1 MGCTP
6 SNSKA
11 TYAHDKVWRD
21 LDTCSTLVSGLKS
34 SVSTPER
41 PSPRPCFEDPSMKQN
56 FLNVPCRDYHGRS
69 LSQPSSPDTW
79 STFSTP
85 SANSPLCQP
94 QPGIKP
100 SSSDSHSSDS
110 ERPCRQRSLYPHLFS
125 RAYINF
131 KNPEDIVLFRDRFDG
146 YVFIDHKGQ
155 EYPAVVE
162 FAPFQKVSKKKLKKK
177 DTKSGSIEE
186 DPEYKKFLES
196 YCGDEEKATA
206 NPETLLGEIEAKTR
220 ELIAK
225 RTTPLLEYIKNKKLE
240 KQRIREEKRE
250 ERRRRELEKKRMRE
264 EEKRK
269 RREEERRKRKETE
282 KQKKLAEKEIKIKDI
297 LRKKLLKKPD
307 KNDEQDLDKLNEKRD
322 CGDIEK
328 GKWDKN
334 MKSKQLDTV
343 TRDQKEKASNAPAF
357 LQYADRGSIPTIKAN
372 ANPHLIKIRGT
383 SSAILFI
390 PPLILSNVTALIIG
404 LRRGTRLEICLD
416 YELRNSTIKRITG
429 VAKPKS
435 LNKSRFSPYRDIP
448 MEISCLSATFHAYSI
463 TWLHTF
469 KTDKFSAVPGSLKSQ
484 PIGGLTSTPLQKSQM
499 LGTSLSLFSFV
510 SRSSGTVFLS
520 RGGSPS
526 HNPRVVQTESDKEQR
541 EHGRRLREKDP
552 DRPRCREDERKRP
565 RHHYEFDK
573 FVRRKEETK
582 WGKGYCHD
590 RAKKDIHNSYSYCLD
605 GDKLGKEDRGDDLKD
620 CIHNKSVLVHQEKR
634 TSHSEGRDVIG
645 GALPAK
651 DRPAMQLYQPGA
663 RSRTRLG
670 SGGKSYDCSSKS
682 PDRIVDRK
690 FEAATG
696 TGSEKSGDE

>member
-6 SNSKA
+6 SKSKA
-11 TYAHDKVWRD
+11 TYTHDKVWRD

-56 FLNVPCRDYHGRS
+56 FLN
-69 LSQPSSPDTW
+69 
-79 STFSTP
+79 
-85 SANSPLCQP
+85 
-94 QPGIKP
+94 
-100 SSSDSHSSDS
+100 
-110 ERPCRQRSLYPHLFS
+110 
-125 RAYINF
+125 
-131 KNPEDIVLFRDRFDG
+131 
-146 YVFIDHKGQ
+146 GQ

-240 KQRIREEKRE
+240 KQ
-250 ERRRRELEKKRMRE
+250 
-264 EEKRK
+264 
-269 RREEERRKRKETE
+269 
-282 KQKKLAEKEIKIKDI
+282 
-297 LRKKLLKKPD
+297 LLKKPYKD
-307 KNDEQDLDKLNEKRD
+307 DEQDLGKLKEKGD

-343 TRDQKEKASNAPAF
+343 TKDQKEK
-357 LQYADRGSIPTIKAN
+357 
-372 ANPHLIKIRGT
+372 
-383 SSAILFI
+383 
-390 PPLILSNVTALIIG
+390 
-404 LRRGTRLEICLD
+404 
-416 YELRNSTIKRITG
+416 
-429 VAKPKS
+429 
-435 LNKSRFSPYRDIP
+435 
-448 MEISCLSATFHAYSI
+448 
-463 TWLHTF
+463 
-469 KTDKFSAVPGSLKSQ
+469 
-484 PIGGLTSTPLQKSQM
+484 
-499 LGTSLSLFSFV
+499 
-510 SRSSGTVFLS
+510 
-520 RGGSPS
+520 
-526 HNPRVVQTESDKEQR
+526 VQTEIDKEQR
-541 EHGRRLREKDP
+541 EHGRRLREKDH
-552 DRPRCREDERKRP
+552 DRPRCREDERKRQ

-573 FVRRKEETK
+573 FMRRKEETK

-620 CIHNKSVLVHQEKR
+620 RIRN
-634 TSHSEGRDVIG
+634 
-645 GALPAK
+645 K

-670 SGGKSYDCSSKS
+670 SGGKSYDSSSKS
-682 PDRIVDRK
+682 PDRIVDRR

-696 TGSEKSGDE
+696 TGSEKSGEE

>member
-1 MGCTP
+1 M
-6 SNSKA
+6 
-11 TYAHDKVWRD
+11 R
-21 LDTCSTLVSGLKS
+21 
-34 SVSTPER
+34 
-41 PSPRPCFEDPSMKQN
+41 
-56 FLNVPCRDYHGRS
+56 
-69 LSQPSSPDTW
+69 
-79 STFSTP
+79 
-85 SANSPLCQP
+85 
-94 QPGIKP
+94 
-100 SSSDSHSSDS
+100 S
-110 ERPCRQRSLYPHLFS
+110 EREVMTVGRERKIVEIHFREQDSNPANIKHKEEKREVFTKVVIRRLPPNLSKEQLEEQLNPLPAYDYFEFFSADQSLYPHLFS

-186 DPEYKKFLES
+186 DPEYKKFLEC

-225 RTTPLLEYIKNKKLE
+225 RTTPLLEYIKHKKIE

-282 KQKKLAEKEIKIKDI
+282 KQKKLAEKDIKI
-297 LRKKLLKKPD
+297 KLLKKPD
-307 KNDEQDLDKLNEKRD
+307 KDDEQDLDKLKEKGD

-343 TRDQKEKASNAPAF
+343 TKDQKEK
-357 LQYADRGSIPTIKAN
+357 
-372 ANPHLIKIRGT
+372 
-383 SSAILFI
+383 
-390 PPLILSNVTALIIG
+390 
-404 LRRGTRLEICLD
+404 
-416 YELRNSTIKRITG
+416 
-429 VAKPKS
+429 
-435 LNKSRFSPYRDIP
+435 
-448 MEISCLSATFHAYSI
+448 
-463 TWLHTF
+463 
-469 KTDKFSAVPGSLKSQ
+469 
-484 PIGGLTSTPLQKSQM
+484 
-499 LGTSLSLFSFV
+499 
-510 SRSSGTVFLS
+510 
-520 RGGSPS
+520 
-526 HNPRVVQTESDKEQR
+526 VQTESDKEQR

-552 DRPRCREDERKRP
+552 DRLRCREDERKRQ

-573 FVRRKEETK
+573 FMRRKEETK

-620 CIHNKSVLVHQEKR
+620 RIRNKSVLVHQEKR

-645 GALPAK
+645 GALPTK

-682 PDRIVDRK
+682 PVRIVDRK

-696 TGSEKSGDE
+696 TGSEKSGEE